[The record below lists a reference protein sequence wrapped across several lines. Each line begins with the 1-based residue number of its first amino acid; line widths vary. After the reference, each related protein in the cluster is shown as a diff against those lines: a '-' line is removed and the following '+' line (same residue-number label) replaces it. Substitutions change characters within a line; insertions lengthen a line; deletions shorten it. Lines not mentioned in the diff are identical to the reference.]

1 MNFPRLDDRLKSVA
15 DFIPPCKV
23 FLDVGTDHAFLPVY
37 LLKNKITEFAIASD
51 LRKGPL
57 DSAKKTAL
65 HFCVTDKISL
75 RLGSGFET
83 VRESEVQ
90 AAAVAGMGGILIS
103 ELLKA
108 SENIVR
114 KIETIV
120 LQPMTAAYELR
131 VFLYQNG
138 YTVADEVLAKD
149 GNKIYTVMKVH
160 PHAQKKNEPL
170 SEAELYIGRHILKK
184 DGEIYREFKQRQLDK
199 LKKQILGMEKSLSGE
214 SLKRL
219 SEIKKLYED
228 IKKLTA

>member
-15 DFIPPCKV
+15 DFIPPCEV
-23 FLDVGTDHAFLPVY
+23 FLDVGTDHAYLPVY
-37 LLKNKITEFAIASD
+37 LLKNGISKFAVASD

-65 HFCVTDKISL
+65 SFGVTDKISL

-83 VRESEVQ
+83 VREGEVQ

-103 ELLKA
+103 ELLKT
-108 SENIVR
+108 SENIVK

-120 LQPMTAAYELR
+120 LQPMTAVYELR

-138 YTVADEVLAKD
+138 FTIADEVLAKD

-160 PHAQKKNEPL
+160 PHEEQESEPL

-184 DGEIYREFKQRQLDK
+184 DGEIYREFKKRQLHK
-199 LKKQILGMEKSLSGE
+199 LKKQILGMEKSLSSE
-214 SLKRL
+214 NRTRL

-228 IKKLTA
+228 IKNLTA